1 MSDAGDSID
10 ARVQAVEAH
19 FRARQTRLFL
29 GFALVEGPVLLIL
42 AVAIYGFGVID
53 PDIGIWVLVAVAL
66 VGGFL
71 MSTLLVRQMQ
81 ARTQAVAQ
89 AKGENPLF

>member
-1 MSDAGDSID
+1 
-10 ARVQAVEAH
+10 
-19 FRARQTRLFL
+19 
-29 GFALVEGPVLLIL
+29 
-42 AVAIYGFGVID
+42 VID
-53 PDIGIWVLVAVAL
+53 PDVGVWLLVAVAV

-71 MSTLLVRQMQ
+71 MSALLVRQMQ